1 MTNPNRTPAP
11 GEAAT
16 LDWYLR
22 AKIADVLHLL
32 QYATITTP
40 SFGDDLLA
48 VAAMDDLRKYLANRL
63 ALAPQPAQGVQAAAE
78 AVSHTIA
85 SGEEGITVAFFHSNH
100 APHGTSLYLA
110 APTVADRVP
119 LSDEQIME
127 MAGEPDTSNAFE
139 EDADRR
145 EMIAFARAIEA
156 AHGIGA
162 EKTA

>member
-119 LSDEQIME
+119 LDEGQLRAMRS
-127 MAGEPDTSNAFE
+127 MVR
-139 EDADRR
+139 EDERCMN
-145 EMIAFARAIEA
+145 EHWWVLFARAIEA
-156 AHGIGA
+156 HYGIGA
-162 EKTA
+162 KA